1 MTYIPLHNHTHYS
14 LLDGLSRPEQIA
26 EKCAK
31 FEMKSCAITD
41 HGNICGS
48 IQFYQKMK
56 KQNIKPILGIE
67 LYICDKDSTI
77 QEKDNAKL
85 SHMLLLAKNL
95 AGWKSL
101 ISLVSQSNHPSRFYH
116 KPRVSL
122 KDLEDYHSDNFIC
135 MTGHLGS
142 VIANHILDDNNNLI
156 SDASTVFDTKI
167 AYLYDIFGK
176 HNVFI
181 ECQQMDRDY
190 TKAQSVLTD
199 FYRNKAQ
206 SNSNIKLI
214 ATCDAHYVNQ
224 ADAVDQR
231 ILLCN
236 NLKTTFAEISKKD
249 NVPLKTFFESD
260 KYYLLTPEEMK
271 VLHTETELQNT
282 LLVDSMCEDY
292 EILVAP
298 QLPKF
303 ECPDNLSEKD
313 YLYKLCS
320 DKLATSNHAN
330 LESYKDRL
338 NSELHTI
345 NKAGLSGYF
354 LIVKD
359 IVDFIR
365 SNDWLPGPGRGS
377 AAGSLVS
384 YLLGITSID
393 PIKYDLIFERF
404 YNDGRNTADRVSM
417 PDIDVDVPIDKR
429 ELVIQHMR
437 DTYGSGKVSQ
447 MITFN
452 TLKGRGALKEVLR
465 VYGDI
470 SFEETNRITENIPDE
485 AKIADELQ
493 EMKEEYGEASII
505 RWALENEGEKLKHW
519 CSLDESGNLT
529 GPLSKRF
536 EQAIRLEG
544 TKCHQSKHAA
554 GVAVSAN
561 NLDQICPMIYD
572 NKTEQTIAGLE
583 MADLESLGVV
593 KFDILGVAL
602 LDKIMNIRDMLKS

>member
-1 MTYIPLHNHTHYS
+1 MYIPLHNHTHYS

-26 EKCAK
+26 DKCAK
-31 FEMKSCAITD
+31 YDIKSCAITD
-41 HGNICGS
+41 HGNICGT
-48 IQFYQKMK
+48 IQFYQKMRK
-56 KQNIKPILGIE
+56 KGIKPILGIE
-67 LYICDKDSTI
+67 LYVCENDSTLK
-77 QEKDNAKL
+77 EKDNAKL
-85 SHMLLLAKNL
+85 SHMLLLAKNIK
-95 AGWKSL
+95 GWKEL
-101 ISLVSQSNHPSRFYH
+101 IKLVSNSNQPSRFYH
-116 KPRVSL
+116 KPRLSL
-122 KDLEDYHSDNFIC
+122 KDLQECETQNFVC
-135 MTGHLGS
+135 MTGHMGS
-142 VIANHILDDNNNLI
+142 VIANHILDDDGNLLP
-156 SDASTVFDTKI
+156 DANTIFDSKI
-167 AYLYDIFGK
+167 NHLYDIFGK
-176 HNVFI
+176 DNVFL

-190 TKAQSVLTD
+190 TKSQSILTN
-199 FYRNKAQ
+199 FYRDRAKQ
-206 SNSNIKLI
+206 FPIKLV
-214 ATCDAHYVNQ
+214 ATCDAHYVNKE
-224 ADAVDQR
+224 DAVDQR

-236 NLKTTFAEISKKD
+236 NLKTTLPEINKKQ
-249 NVPLKTFFESD
+249 NIPLKTFFESD
-260 KYYLLTPEEMK
+260 NYYLLDPQEMK
-271 VLHTETELQNT
+271 VLHTEEELKNT
-282 LLVDSMCEDY
+282 FLVDSMCEEY
-292 EILVAP
+292 EILVPP

-303 ECPDNLSEKD
+303 SCPDGLQEKD
-313 YLYKLCS
+313 YLYKLCQ
-320 DKLATSNHAN
+320 DKLGSLVCDSDQYNKRLS
-330 LESYKDRL
+330 LELD
-338 NSELHTI
+338 TI

-365 SNDWLPGPGRGS
+365 HNNWLPGPGRGS

-384 YLLGITSID
+384 YLLSITSID
-393 PIKYDLIFERF
+393 PIKYDLLFERF
-404 YNDGRNTADRVSM
+404 YNDGRNSKDRISM

-437 DTYGSGKVSQ
+437 DMYGGTKVSQ

-470 SFEETNRITENIPDE
+470 SFDETNRITENIPDE

-505 RWALENEGEKLKHW
+505 RWALENEGEKLSQW
-519 CSLDESGNLT
+519 CVLDSEGNLT

-554 GVAVSAN
+554 GVAVSAQ
-561 NLDQICPMIYD
+561 NLDEICPMIYD
-572 NKTEQTIAGLE
+572 SKTEQTIAGLE

-602 LDKIMNIRDMLKS
+602 LDKIMNIRDMLKN

>member
-1 MTYIPLHNHTHYS
+1 MNYIPLHNHTHYS

-26 EKCAK
+26 QKCAQ

-41 HGNICGS
+41 HGNICGT
-48 IQFYQKMK
+48 IQFYQKLK
-56 KQNIKPILGIE
+56 KKNIKPILGIE
-67 LYICDKDSTI
+67 LYICDQDSSI

-95 AGWKSL
+95 KGWQSL
-101 ISLVSQSNHPSRFYH
+101 IKLVSQSNHPSRFYH
-116 KPRVSL
+116 KPRLSL
-122 KDLEDYHSDNFIC
+122 KDLEDYKSDNFIC

-142 VIANHILDDNNNLI
+142 IIANHILDDKNELLP
-156 SDASTVFDTKI
+156 DANIIFHNKLY
-167 AYLYDIFGK
+167 YLYDIFGK
-176 HNVFI
+176 ENVFI
-181 ECQQMDRDY
+181 ECQQMDKNY
-190 TKAQSVLTD
+190 TKEQDILTN
-199 FYRNKAQ
+199 FYRDMSV
-206 SNSNIKLI
+206 SNNDLKLI

-224 ADAVDQR
+224 EDSVDQR

-236 NLKTTFAEISKKD
+236 NLKTTFAEISKKE
-249 NVPLKTFFESD
+249 NMPLQTFFDSD
-260 KYYLLTPEEMK
+260 NYYLLTPDEMK
-271 VLHTETELQNT
+271 NLHTETEIKNT
-282 LLVDSMCEDY
+282 LLVDSMCENY
-292 EILVAP
+292 EILVPP

-303 ECPDNLSEKD
+303 TCPNNLSEKD
-313 YLYKLCS
+313 FLYKLCNE
-320 DKLATSNHAN
+320 KLLSIKDCNNN
-330 LESYKDRL
+330 LYKDRL
-338 NSELHTI
+338 DSELKTI

-384 YLLGITSID
+384 YLLSITSID

-404 YNDGRNTADRVSM
+404 YNDGRNTDDRISM

-429 ELVIQHMR
+429 EFVIQHMK
-437 DTYGSGKVSQ
+437 DKYGSSKVSQ

-505 RWALENEGEKLKHW
+505 RWALENEGDKLNPW
-519 CSLDESGNLT
+519 CSINSDGVLS

-554 GVAVSAN
+554 GVAVSAT
-561 NLDQICPMIYD
+561 NLDEICPMIYD

-602 LDKIMNIRDMLKS
+602 LDKIMNVRDMLKV

>member
-1 MTYIPLHNHTHYS
+1 MYIPLHNHTHYS

-26 EKCAK
+26 DKCAK
-31 FEMKSCAITD
+31 FEMNSCAITD
-41 HGNICGS
+41 HGNICGA
-48 IQFYQKMK
+48 IQFYQKLK
-56 KQNIKPILGIE
+56 KKGIKPILGIE
-67 LYICDKDSTI
+67 LYICDKDSSL
-77 QEKDNAKL
+77 QEKDNASL
-85 SHMLLLAKNL
+85 SHMLLLSKNL
-95 AGWKSL
+95 TGWKSL
-101 ISLVSQSNHPSRFYH
+101 IKLVSQSNHPSKFYH

-122 KDLEDYHSDNFIC
+122 KDLEGNMSDNFIC

-142 VIANHILDDNNNLI
+142 VIANHILDDNNNLLP
-156 SDASTVFDTKI
+156 DASDIFNQRI
-167 AYLYDIFGK
+167 SYLYGIFGK
-176 HNVFI
+176 KNVFI

-190 TKAQSVLTD
+190 TKAQSLLTN
-199 FYRNKAQ
+199 FYRDKAL
-206 SNSNIKLI
+206 SDSDLKLI

-224 ADAVDQR
+224 EDAVDQR

-236 NLKTTFAEISKKD
+236 NLKTTFAEISKRE
-249 NVPLKTFFESD
+249 NVPLQTFFDSD
-260 KYYLLTPEEMK
+260 KYYLLTPNEMK
-271 VLHTETELQNT
+271 GIHTEIELKNT
-282 LLVDSMCEDY
+282 LLVDSMCEEY
-292 EILVAP
+292 EILVPP

-303 ECPDNLSEKD
+303 TCPEGLLEKD

-320 DKLATSNHAN
+320 DKLSSVNYSNIN
-330 LESYKDRL
+330 LYKDRL
-338 NSELHTI
+338 KSELNTI

-365 SNDWLPGPGRGS
+365 SNNWLPGPGRGS

-384 YLLGITSID
+384 YLLEITSID
-393 PIKYDLIFERF
+393 PIKYDLLFERF
-404 YNDGRNTADRVSM
+404 YNDGRNTEGRISM

-429 ELVIQHMR
+429 EFVIQHMR
-437 DTYGSGKVSQ
+437 DRYGVSKVSQ

-505 RWALENEGEKLKHW
+505 RWALENEGDKLSQW
-519 CSLDESGNLT
+519 CSIDSEGVLS

-554 GVAVSAN
+554 GVAVSAQ
-561 NLDQICPMIYD
+561 NLDEICPMIYD
-572 NKTEQTIAGLE
+572 SKTEQTIAGLE

-602 LDKIMNIRDMLKS
+602 LDKIMNIRDMLKD

>member
-1 MTYIPLHNHTHYS
+1 MYIPLHNHTHYS

-26 EKCAK
+26 DKCAK

-41 HGNICGS
+41 HGNICGA
-48 IQFYQKMK
+48 IQFYQKLK
-56 KQNIKPILGIE
+56 KKGIKPILGIE
-67 LYICDKDSTI
+67 LYICDKDSSL
-77 QEKDNAKL
+77 QEKDNASL
-85 SHMLLLAKNL
+85 SHMLLLSKNL
-95 AGWKSL
+95 TGWKSL
-101 ISLVSQSNHPSRFYH
+101 IKLVSQSNHPSKFYH

-122 KDLEDYHSDNFIC
+122 KDLEGNMSDNFIC

-142 VIANHILDDNNNLI
+142 VIANHILDDNNNLLP
-156 SDASTVFDTKI
+156 DASDIFNQRI
-167 AYLYDIFGK
+167 SYLYGIFGK
-176 HNVFI
+176 KNVFI

-190 TKAQSVLTD
+190 TKAQSLLTN
-199 FYRNKAQ
+199 FYRDKAL
-206 SNSNIKLI
+206 SDSDLKLI

-224 ADAVDQR
+224 EDAVDQR

-236 NLKTTFAEISKKD
+236 NLKTTFAEISKRE
-249 NVPLKTFFESD
+249 NVPLQTFFDSD
-260 KYYLLTPEEMK
+260 KYYLLTPNEMK
-271 VLHTETELQNT
+271 GIHTEIELKNT
-282 LLVDSMCEDY
+282 LLVDSMCEEY
-292 EILVAP
+292 EILVPP

-303 ECPDNLSEKD
+303 TCPEGLLEKD

-320 DKLATSNHAN
+320 DKLSSVNYSNIN
-330 LESYKDRL
+330 LYKDRL
-338 NSELHTI
+338 KSELNTI

-365 SNDWLPGPGRGS
+365 SNNWLPGPGRGS

-384 YLLGITSID
+384 YLLEITSID
-393 PIKYDLIFERF
+393 PIKYDLLFERF
-404 YNDGRNTADRVSM
+404 YNDGRNTEGRISM

-429 ELVIQHMR
+429 EFVIQHMR
-437 DTYGSGKVSQ
+437 DRYGVSKVSQ

-505 RWALENEGEKLKHW
+505 RWALENEGDKLSQW
-519 CSLDESGNLT
+519 CSIDSDGILS

-554 GVAVSAN
+554 GVAVSAQ
-561 NLDQICPMIYD
+561 NLDEICPMIYD
-572 NKTEQTIAGLE
+572 SKTEQTIAGLE

-602 LDKIMNIRDMLKS
+602 LDKIMNIRDMLKD

>member
-1 MTYIPLHNHTHYS
+1 MYIPLHNHTHYS

-26 EKCAK
+26 DKCAK

-41 HGNICGS
+41 HGNICGA
-48 IQFYQKMK
+48 IQFYQKLK
-56 KQNIKPILGIE
+56 KKGIKPILGIE
-67 LYICDKDSTI
+67 LYICDQDSSI
-77 QEKDNAKL
+77 QEKDNASL

-95 AGWKSL
+95 TGWKSL
-101 ISLVSQSNHPSRFYH
+101 IKLVSQSNHPSKFYH

-122 KDLEDYHSDNFIC
+122 KDLEGYMADNFIC

-142 VIANHILDDNNNLI
+142 VVANHILDDHNNLL
-156 SDASTVFDTKI
+156 SDASNIFDQKI
-167 AYLYDIFGK
+167 SYLYDIFGK

-181 ECQQMDRDY
+181 ECQQMDKNY
-190 TKAQSVLTD
+190 TKEQSLLTN
-199 FYRNKAQ
+199 FYRDKAL
-206 SNSNIKLI
+206 SHSDLKLI

-224 ADAVDQR
+224 EDAVDQR
-231 ILLCN
+231 VLLCN
-236 NLKTTFAEISKKD
+236 NLKTTFAEIAKRD
-249 NVPLKTFFESD
+249 NVPLQTFFDSD
-260 KYYLLTPEEMK
+260 KYYLLTPDEMK
-271 VLHTETELQNT
+271 QIHTETELKNT

-292 EILVAP
+292 EILVPP

-303 ECPDNLSEKD
+303 TCPEGFLEKD

-320 DKLATSNHAN
+320 DRLSSVDHADIDI
-330 LESYKDRL
+330 YKDRL
-338 NSELHTI
+338 DSELNTI

-365 SNDWLPGPGRGS
+365 SNNWLPGPGRGS

-384 YLLGITSID
+384 YLLDITSID
-393 PIKYDLIFERF
+393 PIKYDLLFERF
-404 YNDGRNTADRVSM
+404 YNDGRNTEGRISM

-429 ELVIQHMR
+429 EFVIQHMR
-437 DTYGSGKVSQ
+437 DMYGSSKVSQ

-493 EMKEEYGEASII
+493 EMREEYGEASII
-505 RWALENEGEKLKHW
+505 RWALENEGDKLSQW
-519 CSLDESGNLT
+519 CSIDSEGVLS

-554 GVAVSAN
+554 GVAVSAQ
-561 NLDQICPMIYD
+561 NLDEICPMIYD

>member
-1 MTYIPLHNHTHYS
+1 MYIPLHNHTHYS

-26 EKCAK
+26 DKCAK

-41 HGNICGS
+41 HGNICGA
-48 IQFYQKMK
+48 IQFYQKLK
-56 KQNIKPILGIE
+56 KKGIKPILGIE
-67 LYICDKDSTI
+67 LYICDKDSSL
-77 QEKDNAKL
+77 QEKDNASL
-85 SHMLLLAKNL
+85 SHMLLLSKNL
-95 AGWKSL
+95 TGWKGL
-101 ISLVSQSNHPSRFYH
+101 IKLVSQSNHPSKFYH

-122 KDLEDYHSDNFIC
+122 KDLEGNMSDNFIC

-142 VIANHILDDNNNLI
+142 VIANHILDDNNNLLP
-156 SDASTVFDTKI
+156 DASDIFNQRI
-167 AYLYDIFGK
+167 SYLYGIFGK
-176 HNVFI
+176 KNVFI

-190 TKAQSVLTD
+190 TKAQSLLTN
-199 FYRNKAQ
+199 FYRDKAL
-206 SNSNIKLI
+206 SDSDLKLI

-224 ADAVDQR
+224 EDAVDQR

-236 NLKTTFAEISKKD
+236 NLKTTFAEISKRE
-249 NVPLKTFFESD
+249 NVPLQTFFDSD
-260 KYYLLTPEEMK
+260 KYYLLTPNEMK
-271 VLHTETELQNT
+271 GIHTEIELKNT
-282 LLVDSMCEDY
+282 LLVDSMCEEY
-292 EILVAP
+292 EILVPP

-303 ECPDNLSEKD
+303 TCPEGLLEKD

-320 DKLATSNHAN
+320 DKLSSVNYSNIN
-330 LESYKDRL
+330 LYKDRL
-338 NSELHTI
+338 KSELNTI

-365 SNDWLPGPGRGS
+365 SNNWLPGPGRGS

-384 YLLGITSID
+384 YLLEITSID
-393 PIKYDLIFERF
+393 PIKYDLLFERF
-404 YNDGRNTADRVSM
+404 YNDGRNTEGRISM

-429 ELVIQHMR
+429 EFVIQHMR
-437 DTYGSGKVSQ
+437 DRYGVSKVSQ

-505 RWALENEGEKLKHW
+505 RWALENEGDKLSQW
-519 CSLDESGNLT
+519 CSIDSEGVLS

-554 GVAVSAN
+554 GVAVSAQ
-561 NLDQICPMIYD
+561 NLDEICPMIYD
-572 NKTEQTIAGLE
+572 SKTEQTIAGLE

-602 LDKIMNIRDMLKS
+602 LDKIMNIRDMLKD

>member
-1 MTYIPLHNHTHYS
+1 MYIPLHNHTHYS

-26 EKCAK
+26 DKCAK

-41 HGNICGS
+41 HGNICGA
-48 IQFYQKMK
+48 IQFYQKLK
-56 KQNIKPILGIE
+56 KKGIKPILGIE
-67 LYICDKDSTI
+67 LYICDKDSSL
-77 QEKDNAKL
+77 QEKDNASL
-85 SHMLLLAKNL
+85 SHMLLLSKNL
-95 AGWKSL
+95 TGWKSL
-101 ISLVSQSNHPSRFYH
+101 IKLVSQSNHPSKFYH

-122 KDLEDYHSDNFIC
+122 KDLEGNMSDNFIC

-142 VIANHILDDNNNLI
+142 VIANHILDDNNNLLP
-156 SDASTVFDTKI
+156 DASDIFNQRI
-167 AYLYDIFGK
+167 SYLYGIFGK
-176 HNVFI
+176 KNVFI

-190 TKAQSVLTD
+190 TKAQSLLTN
-199 FYRNKAQ
+199 FYRDKAL
-206 SNSNIKLI
+206 SDSDLKLI

-224 ADAVDQR
+224 EDAVDQR

-236 NLKTTFAEISKKD
+236 NLKTTFAEISKRE
-249 NVPLKTFFESD
+249 NVPLQTFFDSD
-260 KYYLLTPEEMK
+260 KYYLLTPNEMK
-271 VLHTETELQNT
+271 GIHTEIELKNT
-282 LLVDSMCEDY
+282 LLVDSMCEEY
-292 EILVAP
+292 EILVPP

-303 ECPDNLSEKD
+303 TCPEGLLEKD

-320 DKLATSNHAN
+320 DKLSSVNYSNIN
-330 LESYKDRL
+330 LYKDRL
-338 NSELHTI
+338 KSELNTI

-365 SNDWLPGPGRGS
+365 SNNWLPGPGRGS

-384 YLLGITSID
+384 YLLEITSID
-393 PIKYDLIFERF
+393 PIKYDLLFERF
-404 YNDGRNTADRVSM
+404 YNDGRNTEGRISM

-429 ELVIQHMR
+429 EFVIQHMR
-437 DTYGSGKVSQ
+437 DRYGVSKVSQ

-505 RWALENEGEKLKHW
+505 RWALENEGDKLSQW
-519 CSLDESGNLT
+519 CSIDSEGVLS

-554 GVAVSAN
+554 GVAVSAQ
-561 NLDQICPMIYD
+561 NLDEICPMIYD
-572 NKTEQTIAGLE
+572 SKTEQTIAGLE

-602 LDKIMNIRDMLKS
+602 LDKIMNIRDMLKD

>member
-1 MTYIPLHNHTHYS
+1 MYIPLHNHTHYS

-26 EKCAK
+26 DKCAK

-41 HGNICGS
+41 HGNICGA
-48 IQFYQKMK
+48 IQFYQKLK
-56 KQNIKPILGIE
+56 KKGIKPILGIE
-67 LYICDKDSTI
+67 LYICDKDSSL
-77 QEKDNAKL
+77 QEKDNASL
-85 SHMLLLAKNL
+85 SHMLLLSKNL
-95 AGWKSL
+95 TGWKSL
-101 ISLVSQSNHPSRFYH
+101 IKLVSQSNHPSKFYH

-122 KDLEDYHSDNFIC
+122 KDLEGNMSDNFIC

-142 VIANHILDDNNNLI
+142 VIANHILDDNNNLLP
-156 SDASTVFDTKI
+156 DASDIFNQRI
-167 AYLYDIFGK
+167 SYLYGIFGK
-176 HNVFI
+176 KNVFI

-190 TKAQSVLTD
+190 TKAQSLLTN
-199 FYRNKAQ
+199 FYRDKAL
-206 SNSNIKLI
+206 SDSDLKLI

-224 ADAVDQR
+224 EDAVDQR

-236 NLKTTFAEISKKD
+236 NLKTTFAEISKRE
-249 NVPLKTFFESD
+249 NVPLQTFFDSD
-260 KYYLLTPEEMK
+260 KYYLLTPNEMK
-271 VLHTETELQNT
+271 GIHTEIELKNT
-282 LLVDSMCEDY
+282 LLVDSMCEEY
-292 EILVAP
+292 EILVPP

-303 ECPDNLSEKD
+303 TCPEGLLEKD

-320 DKLATSNHAN
+320 NKLSSVNCSNIN
-330 LESYKDRL
+330 LYKDRL
-338 NSELHTI
+338 KSELNTI

-365 SNDWLPGPGRGS
+365 SNNWLPGPGRGS

-384 YLLGITSID
+384 YLLEITSID
-393 PIKYDLIFERF
+393 PIKYDLLFERF
-404 YNDGRNTADRVSM
+404 YNDGRNTEGRISM

-429 ELVIQHMR
+429 EFVIQHMR
-437 DTYGSGKVSQ
+437 DRYGVSKVSQ

-505 RWALENEGEKLKHW
+505 RWALENEGDKLSQW
-519 CSLDESGNLT
+519 CSIDSDGILS

-554 GVAVSAN
+554 GVAVSAQ
-561 NLDQICPMIYD
+561 NLDEICPMIYD
-572 NKTEQTIAGLE
+572 SKTEQTIAGLE

-602 LDKIMNIRDMLKS
+602 LDKIMNIRDMLKD